1 MKETELYE
9 PVKDLFEGLGFSVS
23 AEVGSHDVLASR
35 EKQLVIIELKLR
47 ICLDLIYQGIIAQER
62 ADDVYI
68 ALPVEGSGNPK
79 GSIKRF
85 KKLVRRLG
93 IGLIYIRFMKTGTKA
108 EIIQDPGTGQIR
120 KQKKMRS
127 RLRNEVKRR
136 YLDDETGGTSGRT
149 KKLTAYRQECIHV
162 AYLLKRTGPTSPKEL
177 KKLGAPFKC
186 TPILYQNHYG
196 WFDHPANGMYALN
209 KAGEKA
215 LHEYKHLLPKF
226 EELLPSEAEQ
236 DAVLA

>member
-9 PVKDLFEGLGFSVS
+9 PVKELFEGLGFSVS

-35 EKQLVIIELKLR
+35 DKHLIIIELKLR
-47 ICLDLIYQGIIAQER
+47 ICLDLVYQGIIAQER
-62 ADDVYI
+62 ADDVYF

-85 KKLVRRLG
+85 KKLMSRLG
-93 IGLIYIRFMKTGTKA
+93 IGLIYIRFMKTGARA
-108 EIIQDPGTGQIR
+108 EIVQDPGTGQIR
-120 KQKKMRS
+120 KQKRMRT

-149 KKLTAYRQECIHV
+149 KKLTAYRQECIHI
-162 AYLLKRTGPTSPKEL
+162 AYLLNRLGPTSPKEL
-177 KKLGAPFKC
+177 RKHGAPYKC
-186 TPILYQNHYG
+186 GPILYQNHYA
-196 WFDHPANGMYALN
+196 WFDHPEKGVYALN

-215 LHEYKHLLPKF
+215 LHEYKHLLPRF
-226 EELLPSEAEQ
+226 ETLLPAEAI
-236 DAVLA
+236 AVEA